1 MLTYNNPCECDTSGS
16 DRVWVSCLWCEEP
29 HHGGRPRGQTQ
40 WCRCQC
46 HWLLATPGVPGGE
59 VRGICWGCM
68 AEFCS
73 GSYTDVYRLEKI
85 HWLLDKATTN
95 CRQHIDRVV
104 GSGSTVEIHRP
115 TYTWGDEDTGV
126 GSSNTVSTMV
136 TNEAEQVQVR
146 ITEWW
151 RRVHA
156 IRALNGMRRTPDPLD
171 VEMVDRRWIEWSVHP
186 PNTHAMAVIRRGFRS
201 QSNAWGWDNPNRYI
215 DLNRDEDLIPSPA
228 SQTPDSMTEEEDL
241 AREAN
246 IREDM
251 D

>member
-104 GSGSTVEIHRP
+104 GSGSTVEIHRL
-115 TYTWGDEDTGV
+115 TRTWGDEDTGV